1 MYPAEDAH
9 ELAILLHTGRDLDIV
24 GDMTATVAGPS
35 ELLAWALILSR
46 LEVVAWRSR
55 DSGHRYLHVTAGRNR
70 APPCGQ
76 VTAVLDC

>member
-46 LEVVAWRSR
+46 PEVVAWRS
-55 DSGHRYLHVTAGRNR
+55 SLSWTSLVPSMEGSE
-70 APPCGQ
+70 
-76 VTAVLDC
+76 

>member
-1 MYPAEDAH
+1 MHAAEDAH

-46 LEVVAWRSR
+46 PEVVAWRSR

>member
-1 MYPAEDAH
+1 MHAAEDAH

-46 LEVVAWRSR
+46 PEVVAWRSR
-55 DSGHRYLHVTAGRNR
+55 DSGQSLPARHRGAQPG
-70 APPCGQ
+70 P
-76 VTAVLDC
+76 AVRPGHRRPGL

>member
-35 ELLAWALILSR
+35 ELLTWALILSR
-46 LEVVAWRSR
+46 YL
-55 DSGHRYLHVTAGRNR
+55 SGDPVGRGYGRR
-70 APPCGQ
+70 ARHDLLPLSH
-76 VTAVLDC
+76 A